1 MAAPTA
7 DFYDLVAESVIVQRN
22 ARVVEALD
30 RPVTAMISEGGY
42 TIREQDGVVQLS
54 NKYVKIHLTVQEVD
68 WVTEKPARPDG
79 PTHMDPE
86 RKRRMNELTVQATQ
100 SDQRVTSAF
109 ECAATCTAATC
120 AAATCTTECPAPE
133 GVASELDETPSA

>member
-1 MAAPTA
+1 MAAPVT

-42 TIREQDGVVQLS
+42 SIREQDGVVHMS
-54 NKYVKIHLTVQEVD
+54 NKYVKIRLTIQEVD
-68 WVTEKPARPDG
+68 WVKEKPARPDG
-79 PTHMDPE
+79 PTEMDPE

-100 SDQRVTSAF
+100 SDQRVRSAF
-109 ECAATCTAATC
+109 ECCECCSTATFVEEGDNSTKTPLTA
-120 AAATCTTECPAPE
+120 E
-133 GVASELDETPSA
+133 